1 MKFISVAAILGLASL
16 ASGCTIPGDWNR
28 SVGTTIR
35 SVARSRNASQ
45 RLMLALFEAAWV
57 ESHVNN
63 LNCGDRDSLGVFQQ
77 RPSQGWCSPSSL
89 CLDVKHATNAFIDKA
104 VKVAKPSMTPGQ
116 LAQAVQVSA
125 YPDRYD
131 AADRVPLAAVSPVA
145 TIV

>member
-1 MKFISVAAILGLASL
+1 MKVFSVAAVLGLVSL
-16 ASGCTIPGDWNR
+16 ASGCTVPSDWNR
-28 SVGTTIR
+28 SVGKTIHD
-35 SVARSRNASQ
+35 VAKSRNVTQ
-45 RLMLALFEAAWV
+45 RLMTALFEAAWV

-104 VKVAKPSMTPGQ
+104 IRVAKPSMSPDQ

-125 YPDRYD
+125 YPERYK
-131 AADRVPLAAVSPVA
+131 AAESKARSIISALGGF
-145 TIV
+145 

>member
-1 MKFISVAAILGLASL
+1 MKFISVAAVLGLVSFASC
-16 ASGCTIPGDWNR
+16 CTVPTNWNN
-28 SVGTTIR
+28 SAATTIH
-35 SVARSRNASQ
+35 SVAKSRNVTQ

-104 VKVAKPSMTPGQ
+104 IRVATPSMTPDQ

-125 YPDRYD
+125 YPERYK
-131 AADRVPLAAVSPVA
+131 AAESKARSIISAVGGF
-145 TIV
+145 

>member
-1 MKFISVAAILGLASL
+1 MKFISVAAVLGLVSL
-16 ASGCTIPGDWNR
+16 ASGCTIPADWNK
-28 SVGTTIR
+28 SAATTIH
-35 SVARSRNASQ
+35 SVAKSRNVTQ

-89 CLDVKHATNAFIDKA
+89 CLDVTHATNAFIDKA
-104 VKVAKPSMTPGQ
+104 IKVAKPSMTPGQ

-125 YPDRYD
+125 YPERY
-131 AADRVPLAAVSPVA
+131 AAAESKARSIISAVGGF
-145 TIV
+145 

>member
-1 MKFISVAAILGLASL
+1 MKFVSFAAVLGLASL
-16 ASGCTIPGDWNR
+16 ASGCTIPADWNR
-28 SVGTTIR
+28 SAGATIR
-35 SVARSRNASQ
+35 SVAKSRNVTQ

-89 CLDVKHATNAFIDKA
+89 CLDVTHATNAFIDKA
-104 VKVAKPSMTPGQ
+104 VNVAKPSMTPGQ

-131 AADRVPLAAVSPVA
+131 AAESKARSIISALGGF
-145 TIV
+145 